1 MSAWLRQNAA
11 VLAVGVAAIGLMLNQ
26 QSEFREL
33 SDRLGRLE
41 TKVDALAELVA
52 ENRVA
57 IEANRAAIEVNRV
70 AIADIQARLPT
81 LASTEENKPHR

>member
-1 MSAWLRQNAA
+1 M
-11 VLAVGVAAIGLMLNQ
+11 AVGIAAIGLMLNQ

-57 IEANRAAIEVNRV
+57 IEANRV
-70 AIADIQARLPT
+70 AIADIQARLP
-81 LASTEENKPHR
+81 

>member
-1 MSAWLRQNAA
+1 M
-11 VLAVGVAAIGLMLNQ
+11 LAVGIAAIGLMLNQ

-33 SDRLGRLE
+33 SDQLGRLE

-57 IEANRAAIEVNRV
+57 IEANRV
-70 AIADIQARLPT
+70 AIADIQARLP
-81 LASTEENKPHR
+81 